1 MRNWTLGRANVLT
14 GPLPSSPA
22 PHVGHLHSMVLADV
36 FKRFQTLKGREAYF
50 CTGTDEHG
58 MKVQRAAE
66 LQDVAPK
73 IFCDSNAETFKDLAK
88 KANLAH
94 DHFVRTT
101 DPDHRKAVEYFWEQ
115 LRRRGYIY
123 ETAHSGWYCVSDE
136 AFYPESMVDK
146 QVSTVTGK
154 SYMAC
159 TETGNAVE
167 WTEEKNYHFRLTALK
182 DRLLDFLQKN
192 PDWVVPATRMTE
204 VVNWVKNNLEDLSIS
219 RPASRLSWGIPV
231 PGDPDQTIYVWVDAL
246 VNYLTKSGYPQWD
259 AQTSTDG
266 GWPADVHI
274 IGKDIVRFH
283 CVYWPALLMALDLD
297 LPRRVLSHGHW
308 LMGRQKMSKSIGNV
322 VNPFFAIDRWG
333 VDTMR
338 FFLMRN
344 GGITYDADYD
354 NSLIVTTYKKDLQ
367 GGLGGLLSRVTRSKL
382 WDVGSIVERAHK
394 VGPGFITDDLKR
406 MFCVDRRW
414 NNDLEDLFE
423 RNLDPSKALKSIM
436 ETIYHVRPPFGTET
450 LAPLVT
456 NDITV
461 QRGSFPNGALES
473 SQEERARGNRGNAA
487 DYLLGGRDPAGWR
500 HSPAAV
506 HAGEG
511 GGPARQTRRG
521 PQPQDLRVCRL
532 LYGRFLRDFFCA
544 PGVGLGGGSVPSYSR
559 GGLRWKSPQSQ

>member
-1 MRNWTLGRANVLT
+1 
-14 GPLPSSPA
+14 
-22 PHVGHLHSMVLADV
+22 MVLADV
-36 FKRFQTLKGREAYF
+36 FKRFQTLKGREAYL

-88 KANLAH
+88 KANLAN

-101 DPDHRKAVEYFWEQ
+101 DPDHRKAVEHFWEQ

-123 ETAHSGWYCVSDE
+123 ETTHSGWYCVGDE
-136 AFYPESMVDK
+136 AFYPESMVAK

-182 DRLLDFLQKN
+182 DRLLDFLQQN
-192 PDWVVPATRMTE
+192 PDWIVPATRMAE
-204 VVNWVKNNLEDLSIS
+204 VVNWVKYNLEDLSIS

-259 AQTSTDG
+259 GHTSTDG

-308 LMGRQKMSKSIGNV
+308 LMGRQKMSKSVGNV

-344 GGITYDADYD
+344 GGISHDADYD

-382 WDVGSIVERAHK
+382 WDVGNIVERAHK
-394 VGPGFITDDLKR
+394 VGPGFMTDDLKR
-406 MFCVDRRW
+406 LFCVDRRW
-414 NNDLEDLFE
+414 NNDMEDFFE

-436 ETIYHVRPPFGTET
+436 ETIYHVCRYSEPKPWPP
-450 LAPLVT
+450 
-456 NDITV
+456 
-461 QRGSFPNGALES
+461 
-473 SQEERARGNRGNAA
+473 
-487 DYLLGGRDPAGWR
+487 
-500 HSPAAV
+500 
-506 HAGEG
+506 
-511 GGPARQTRRG
+511 
-521 PQPQDLRVCRL
+521 
-532 LYGRFLRDFFCA
+532 
-544 PGVGLGGGSVPSYSR
+544 
-559 GGLRWKSPQSQ
+559 